1 MAKKSTRDRI
11 LAAAARAKVSL
22 TLTQLSKLEK
32 DLDANASNAAIT
44 KAVKAAATSVEPPA
58 AEAPPEAPPET
69 KSETTPAENEASS
82 ELSDEEAISEVEFE
96 TPESDAESA
105 ALPESSDSPA
115 LFEAFTDALGD
126 FDTEDFAFAPAPAP
140 ASAPTSAP
148 TSASIPF
155 SKPGKPERGTPAYEQ
170 LQLDFLKG
178 ARRGEMLGPGGMS
191 TREILAGLRTLERR
205 DLRGTRLTNLSNAIR
220 RFGGSSARTKYEPP
234 APEERALS
242 TKEKLTL
249 ADVTKGLEVLA
260 ETREDVLKGDQE
272 AAKRRQEYI
281 KDLLTAATSAMQEAG
296 RSGRDLADLEFKATK
311 AKLQQMQDA
320 LESASGEQKAVP
332 EYSPEEAAN
341 RASADG
347 YSTKRTAAYI
357 ANSTDPKRAEEL
369 IFAGLEAEE
378 KDKAPHLDGT
388 SPGMPGLPTS
398 ETQAARIEAKKERI
412 RKQREI
418 YKEDHILTNTAYDDA
433 EMDRAIKSGT
443 VTFYVPMNEDGTG
456 ATATT
461 IRNVAELKA
470 YQDKYPDGSI
480 GMPEALAENLKA
492 QLDPE
497 AIMTQQDNAYTAVV
511 NAYKFIGNET
521 QLAALNNTLQK
532 LSGGKGRTPQ
542 EMADAYLGLSAK
554 DYATALGRLESQRA
568 KLLDEAP
575 DIPPAIGKKTLQQE
589 LARRKASMMR
599 DRGIVT
605 LPPSFDRKVY
615 RKAGREERGQ
625 DVEKRFRRFLGDK

>member
-1 MAKKSTRDRI
+1 MMAKKSTRDRI
-11 LAAAARAKVSL
+11 KAAAERAKVRL
-22 TLTQLSKLEK
+22 TALQLAEIEEALGAK
-32 DLDANASNAAIT
+32 ASNAAIT
-44 KAVKAAATSVEPPA
+44 EAVKAAATSVKPPA
-58 AEAPPEAPPET
+58 AEASPEASPET
-69 KSETTPAENEASS
+69 ESETTPAENKAPS
-82 ELSDEEAISEVEFE
+82 ELPDEKAISEIEFE
-96 TPESDAESA
+96 TP
-105 ALPESSDSPA
+105 PEPSDSPA

-126 FDTEDFAFAPAPAP
+126 FDTEDFAFAPAPVP

-332 EYSPEEAAN
+332 EYSPEEAAK

-357 ANSTDPKRAEEL
+357 ANSTDPKEAEKL

-378 KDKAPHLDGT
+378 KDKAPHLEGT
-388 SPGMPGLPTS
+388 LPGMPGLPTKA
-398 ETQAARIEAKKERI
+398 TQAKRIEAKKERI

-418 YKEDHILTNTAYDDA
+418 YKEDRILTNTAYDDA

-443 VTFYVPMNEDGTG
+443 VTFYVPTSEDGPG
-456 ATATT
+456 ATAVT
-461 IRNVAELKA
+461 IKNVAELKA